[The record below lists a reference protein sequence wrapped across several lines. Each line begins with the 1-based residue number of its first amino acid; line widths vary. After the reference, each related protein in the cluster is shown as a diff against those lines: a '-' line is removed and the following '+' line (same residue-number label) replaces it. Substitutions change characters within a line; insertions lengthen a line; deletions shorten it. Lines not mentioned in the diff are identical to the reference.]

1 MSCAQALDMISD
13 LKLAHYMKIN
23 PKHMF
28 LAQLLGTVVG
38 CVVNYMVICVVLAP
52 ENGYRG
58 FLDGSVTDPTG
69 QWDGRKIHIFRSAS
83 IIWGAVGPEKFF
95 AGKYKY
101 LYWGFILGAVL
112 PLIPWLL
119 HKRLQKRMPHRNQ
132 STVFSRT
139 VVPIFLHGAIAPPAT
154 PTNVCLCCLTT
165 DHFGWF
171 YLFILVAK
179 MGARE
184 VPSMVPEVQ
193 VRQSTTNILAM
204 CCPLLW
210 MQVCL
215 NSLYLSQAPR

>member
-28 LAQLLGTVVG
+28 LAQLLGTVIG
-38 CVVNYMVICVVLAP
+38 CIVNYMVICVVLAP

-95 AGKYKY
+95 SGKYKY
-101 LYWGFILGAVL
+101 LYWGFVLGALL
-112 PLIPWLL
+112 PFIPWLL
-119 HKRLQKRMPHRNQ
+119 HKRFQKKMPNGNQ

-139 VVPIFLHGAIAPPAT
+139 VVPILLHGAIAPPAT
-154 PTNVCLCCLTT
+154 PTNVSVSYLTA
-165 DHFGWF
+165 D
-171 YLFILVAK
+171 YLRWIYMLIFIPK

-184 VPSMVPEVQ
+184 IPSVVPKVQ
-193 VRQSTTNILAM
+193 VRYATTKIPAM
-204 CCPLLW
+204 FCPPLW
-210 MQVCL
+210 MQVCVL
-215 NSLYLSQAPR
+215 